1 MVLLGARSKVLFQPF
16 VVTRRPST
24 SADLSTQPFHTLSED
39 LQGTSYKQESTPVP
53 PCELLYG

>member
-1 MVLLGARSKVLFQPF
+1 MVLLGARPKLLYQPF
-16 VVTRRPST
+16 VVTQPST